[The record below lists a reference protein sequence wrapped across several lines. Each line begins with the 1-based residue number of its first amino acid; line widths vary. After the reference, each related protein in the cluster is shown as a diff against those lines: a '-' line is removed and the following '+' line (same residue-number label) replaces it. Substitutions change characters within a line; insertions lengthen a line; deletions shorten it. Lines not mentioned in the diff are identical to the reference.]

1 MALATQTLVKPA
13 PMSALAAV
21 SLHDDSI
28 VIGPILP
35 EDTAAIFLWL
45 NDVEAAKSDLAFR
58 PVDWMHYNSWL
69 EAFSKNPAQVIFA
82 IRALNAARILGF
94 VALTRIDPVHRSAE
108 CGIRIGSDADRGQG
122 YGRQAIAL
130 ALDYAWKHLN
140 LHRVHLSVFENNR
153 RAIGAYRAAGF
164 EYEGTRRQ
172 AAYIDG
178 AWTDVVM
185 MGALRP

>member
-1 MALATQTLVKPA
+1 MAQAAQTFIKPA
-13 PMSALAAV
+13 PLSALTAL
-21 SLHDDSI
+21 SLRGDR
-28 VIGPILP
+28 VTIGPILP

-45 NDVEAAKSDLAFR
+45 NDVETAKSDLAFR
-58 PVDWMHYNSWL
+58 PVDWMHYNAWL
-69 EAFSKNPAQVIFA
+69 EAFSKSAAQVIFA
-82 IRALNAARILGF
+82 IRAVDAPRIVGF
-94 VALTRIDPVHRSAE
+94 IALTKIDPVHRSAE

-140 LHRVHLSVFENNR
+140 LHRVYLSVFEGNR
-153 RAIGAYRAAGF
+153 RAINAYRAAGF
-164 EYEGTRRQ
+164 EYEGKLRQ

-178 AWTDVVM
+178 AWTDVVL

>member
-1 MALATQTLVKPA
+1 MAQAAQIPVKPA
-13 PMSALAAV
+13 PMSALTAV
-21 SLHDDSI
+21 SLRGDRV

-45 NDVEAAKSDLAFR
+45 NDVEAARSDLAFR
-58 PVDWMHYNSWL
+58 PVDWMHYNAWL

-94 VALTRIDPVHRSAE
+94 VALTKIDPVHRSAE
-108 CGIRIGSDADRGQG
+108 CCIRIGSDTDRGQG

-130 ALDYAWKHLN
+130 MLDYAWKNLN
-140 LHRVHLSVFENNR
+140 LHRIHLSVFENNR

-164 EYEGTRRQ
+164 EYEGKLRQ
-172 AAYIDG
+172 AAWIDG
-178 AWTDVVM
+178 AWTDVVL